1 MDTMKTC
8 FKCGVEQPRHEFYK
22 HPKMG
27 DGLLGKCKSCT
38 RADVRQ
44 HRRDPRYRDN
54 VLAYDRLRGDRRTQ
68 EQIQKRR
75 DETPLANTAR
85 SAVNNAVRDGRL
97 FKPNRCEHC
106 GKADRLHGH
115 HHDYSKPFAVVW
127 LCVACHR
134 QHHAMMDLIER
145 ALSANEKSA

>member
-1 MDTMKTC
+1 M
-8 FKCGVEQPRHEFYK
+8 KCGIVKLIGEFYRQK
-22 HPKMG
+22 SMR
-27 DGLLGKCKSCT
+27 DGHLNKCKSCT
-38 RADVRQ
+38 IADVKQ
-44 HRRDPRYRDN
+44 YRRDPQYRER
-54 VLAYDRLRGDRRTQ
+54 VLAYDRARGNRQGNDYRAALREQNPAAYRARTA
-68 EQIQKRR
+68 
-75 DETPLANTAR
+75 LG
-85 SAVNNAVRDGRL
+85 NAVRDGRIS
-97 FKPNRCEHC
+97 KPDKCEHC